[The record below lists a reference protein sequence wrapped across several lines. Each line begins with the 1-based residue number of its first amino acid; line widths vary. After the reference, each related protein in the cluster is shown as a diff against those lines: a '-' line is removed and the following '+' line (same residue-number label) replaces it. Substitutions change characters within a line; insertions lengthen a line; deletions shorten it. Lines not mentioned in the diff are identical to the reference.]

1 MITFGRN
8 MYDFPQQ
15 KVPAS
20 VKRKAEWYANC
31 IDFIIDAGI
40 SMNNMKDI
48 ENKINILHGDVP
60 DEFYRK
66 TLNPYN
72 SSKEKYTRFP
82 ATMRN
87 LDIMS
92 DVIRRYVGE
101 YTKGVHDF
109 TVGSNDPN
117 FVINKQLKL
126 KEEVTKLC
134 EEAFRQEFER
144 RLQEMQAQMQQQQA
158 QAQEQGQP
166 AAPNQQ
172 INPNEVMSQEEIE
185 QFIKDFND
193 KYIDEKTIEGQQ
205 TLEYIQSITKDEEI
219 YAQAYFNFCAYGRCF
234 TYSNINETGIHKEN
248 IPVIEAYPI
257 PNREPYIEDQDMFAR
272 CMKMSKHQILDYFDE
287 YLTKED
293 RAFFDSFYAHEGQKT
308 PNLLSYDQYFEHY
321 PDVCSKF
328 SEQDRNQFKASPVT
342 VYADNGMLYDVWHV
356 VWKGFVRKGILTY
369 INELGMPAQEI
380 VDEDFQFNAELGHI
394 NIEWTYVPQVYEGY
408 RIGSRYTAVYPIK
421 ARPIYSNNGDKLPYN
436 GLLEPIP
443 LMGPF
448 SIVEV
453 ITPFQIMRNIF
464 SYHREM
470 VIAKNKMLI
479 LILPE
484 SLLGGDPDSEEDKI
498 YKMAADGVLVYDD
511 SVDSNSIKAQQIR
524 MLNANLNDYVRQ
536 LTELIESIKVEARE
550 QVDMTQQ
557 RYGMIQTSAGKGTTE
572 EAIARGSMGS
582 VTINFA
588 FDKYRCTDYQRDLNN
603 AKLAWPEGIED
614 AYWDKEGNRR
624 AISLSSDSVLY
635 NDYSI
640 MVKNSAKETE
650 KLEQLRQW
658 AFSAAQNGDLDMA
671 LAAIT
676 GNNINV
682 IKNTVLKFQEIK
694 RQHEQQMQEAENLI
708 KQEEIENKLRE
719 IAAKGEEDRKTLEL
733 KYYYEM
739 QKAYVDADVSIL
751 GDPDTTAQ
759 DKNASAERIA
769 EGQREIERQK
779 LQLEREKLIS
789 DNYNAAADRNLQRE
803 QMQNDLKIAR
813 TNKNK
818 YDKK

>member
-20 VKRKAEWYANC
+20 VKRKPEWYANC

-40 SMNNMKDI
+40 SMKNMKDI

-166 AAPNQQ
+166 AATNQQ

-369 INELGMPAQEI
+369 IHEMGMPAQEI
-380 VDEDFQFNAELGHI
+380 VDEGFQFNAELGHI

-408 RIGSRYTAVYPIK
+408 RIGSRYTAVYPVK

-453 ITPFQIMRNIF
+453 ITPFQVMRNIF

-524 MLNANLNDYVRQ
+524 MLNANLNDYIRQ

-557 RYGMIQTSAGKGTTE
+557 RYGMIQTSAGKGTTQ
-572 EAIARGSMGS
+572 EAIARGSMGT
-582 VTINFA
+582 VIIEFMM
-588 FDKYRCTDYQRDLNN
+588 DCLRERDYGRDMDYS
-603 AKLAWPEGIED
+603 KLAWIDGLDTSFRDENQKLS
-614 AYWDKEGNRR
+614 Y
-624 AISLSSDSVLY
+624 ISLDVNSHIY
-635 NDYSI
+635 ADYVI
-640 MVKNSAKETE
+640 KAKNSIVEQE
-650 KLEQLRQW
+650 KLQNLRQL
-658 AFSAAQNGDLDMA
+658 AFSAAQNGDMQMA
-671 LAAIT
+671 VAAVE
-676 GNNINV
+676 GDNIAK
-682 IKNTVLKFQEIK
+682 ISKLIDGFQKQKE
-694 RQHEQQMQEAENLI
+694 QHEVEMKQLDQQLEQMRQEFELQ
-708 KQEEIENKLRE
+708 K
-719 IAAKGEEDRKTLEL
+719 IAAKGEEDRKTAELEGYIKEQIAL
-733 KYYYEM
+733 IQADSNMISYDKEM
-739 QKAYVDADVSIL
+739 FTYVDNKDLIIKEFINFINK
-751 GDPDTTAQ
+751 
-759 DKNASAERIA
+759 DK
-769 EGQREIERQK
+769 
-779 LQLEREKLIS
+779 LLII
-789 DNYNAAADRNLQRE
+789 DNYYTLDYL
-803 QMQNDLKIAR
+803 NDIKNTKESVFKYLD
-813 TNKNK
+813 TNIPLVSKGV
-818 YDKK
+818 